1 MCKVLRYAEGRE
13 IYGRE
18 EKEGGRNTE
27 RLQEESRITGSN
39 GNGASQ
45 G

>member
-18 EKEGGRNTE
+18 EKEEDRKIE
-27 RLQEESRITGSN
+27 RIQEESRITGSK